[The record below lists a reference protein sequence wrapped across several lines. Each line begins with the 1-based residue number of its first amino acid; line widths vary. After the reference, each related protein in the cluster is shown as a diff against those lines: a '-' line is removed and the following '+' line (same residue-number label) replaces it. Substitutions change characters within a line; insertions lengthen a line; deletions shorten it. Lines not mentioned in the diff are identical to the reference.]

1 MTKRSEDIVKAE
13 LERKSRDLYK
23 VFNPTNQ
30 DFIVE
35 LNKAVS
41 PELWTIH
48 ANTEEIV
55 PMYVAV
61 KYAEEMGD
69 KIIYNKSD
77 SAVIEENDKRLAK
90 GFNKMDVHTEQAR
103 FESQRLKSM
112 MSKRDKLQAVLIKGL
127 YKEYGLPSETP
138 QNPDRSNFEVDS
150 SVDTLLG
157 VPSRPQAVKVA
168 VEPIVEPQPEV
179 GIVEKT
185 PYEKKL
191 DNLAKA
197 REAKKV
203 KNEAN

>member
-41 PELWTIH
+41 RELWTIH

-69 KIIYNKSD
+69 KIIYDKSD

-168 VEPIVEPQPEV
+168 VEPIVEPQPQA
-179 GIVEKT
+179 GI
-185 PYEKKL
+185 L
-191 DNLAKA
+191 
-197 REAKKV
+197 
-203 KNEAN
+203 